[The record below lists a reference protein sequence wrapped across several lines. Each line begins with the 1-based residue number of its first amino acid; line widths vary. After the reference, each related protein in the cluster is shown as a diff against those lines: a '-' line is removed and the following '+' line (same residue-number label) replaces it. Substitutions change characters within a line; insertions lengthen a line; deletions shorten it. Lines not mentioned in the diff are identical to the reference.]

1 MVGLGGSWVPC
12 LIERVPVF
20 SFCCGMDVGFC
31 PNAKMGQ
38 VLMKVF
44 GFLFEKVFVFSSIR
58 VWGFNLEGGS
68 LLLPMSSS

>member
-1 MVGLGGSWVPC
+1 
-12 LIERVPVF
+12 
-20 SFCCGMDVGFC
+20 MDVVFC

-68 LLLPMSSS
+68 LLLPMSSY

>member
-1 MVGLGGSWVPC
+1 M
-12 LIERVPVF
+12 F
-20 SFCCGMDVGFC
+20 SFCCGMDVVFC